1 MTVSG
6 LSMMALAV
14 VDVLF
19 SCSVGEEIGADS
31 DSEQVSGGS
40 DNVEINLPEDHSSW
54 TEQVMQY
61 PMKTSLRDNIVKT
74 KQFTIGTLNE
84 LRVLSIARLKK
95 VRQQPQLSKETL
107 SLMIFNK
114 QWQIQV
120 GNKPWMQS
128 TLHCRKIKHGT

>member
-40 DNVEINLPEDHSSW
+40 DNVEINLPEDHSS
-54 TEQVMQY
+54 
-61 PMKTSLRDNIVKT
+61 
-74 KQFTIGTLNE
+74 
-84 LRVLSIARLKK
+84 
-95 VRQQPQLSKETL
+95 
-107 SLMIFNK
+107 
-114 QWQIQV
+114 
-120 GNKPWMQS
+120 
-128 TLHCRKIKHGT
+128 